1 MKKLFSFVFTLWCGV
16 LTAQSLTPQNSIALV
31 AGPNWFQHLSSDID
45 GAPDFESRIGYSI
58 GADYT
63 LELSAHWHI
72 LAGFR
77 FNELKYTY
85 TAGPLY
91 WPSEYST
98 GQYVYDP
105 TLPHFINTDESV
117 QALQYLAGIRWLS
130 KPKTWRFYF
139 DAETGL
145 TDYIQQN
152 GIPKDKLKFTLG
164 MGLGLAWQR
173 VKSNTAIFAQPIVRY
188 TFQNFESDFGLARYS
203 FLIPA
208 VEAGVRRYF

>member
-1 MKKLFSFVFTLWCGV
+1 MKKLLPLLFTLWCGAS
-16 LTAQSLTPQNSIALV
+16 LAQTNTLQNSIALV

-45 GAPDFESRIGYSI
+45 GGPDFESRTGYSV

-72 LAGFR
+72 LAGLR
-77 FNELKYTY
+77 FHELNYTY
-85 TAGPLY
+85 LAGPLY

-105 TLPHFINTDESV
+105 TLPHYINSDESINAV
-117 QALQYLAGIRWLS
+117 QYLAGIRWLS
-130 KPKTWRFYF
+130 KPGTWRFYV

-152 GIPKDKLKFTLG
+152 SVSNDKLKFTLG
-164 MGLGLAWQR
+164 MGLGVAWQR
-173 VKSNTAIFAQPIVRY
+173 AQSNTAVFAQPVVRY
-188 TFQNFESDFGLARYS
+188 TFQNFGSDFGQVSYS